1 MRKRVA
7 WSLTCRQE
15 DMWSAGLC
23 DNEIVE
29 RGEEEEE
36 EDEIVARV
44 SKRQFQQQRHG
55 RVAWILKSWKVTE
68 KSKGSFSQRSS
79 ESRYL
84 LLETATAI
92 SD

>member
-7 WSLTCRQE
+7 WSLSCKQE
-15 DMWSAGLC
+15 EMWSVGLC

-29 RGEEEEE
+29 REEEEG
-36 EDEIVARV
+36 EIVARV